1 MSSLHSMRKEIAKNT
16 LRFMPDMYNNVLG
29 SVVICAY
36 MFNGAKEEDQV
47 RINKR
52 WRELVRNPEQV
63 GFWIDDPDFIDKSLA
78 LFDMTRPEGFSIAMV
93 QSDFNVLFLPYFN
106 DQIWPIREDGVF
118 PMSARKGKI
127 YPVNFTNTHDENTT
141 ISEVEK
147 KCQEAENLVR
157 TQAKQQKQ
165 PIPQKL

>member
-1 MSSLHSMRKEIAKNT
+1 MSSLHSMRKEIAKKT

-36 MFNGAKEEDQV
+36 ILGQDGISSTE
-47 RINKR
+47 INKK
-52 WRELVRNPEQV
+52 WRRLVKGKDKV
-63 GFWIDDPDFIDKSLA
+63 DFWLDDPNFVDKSLE
-78 LFDMTRPEGFSIAMV
+78 LFGIYRPKNFPIAMV
-93 QSDFNVLFLPYFN
+93 QSDFNVLFMPYI
-106 DQIWPIREDGVF
+106 DGQLYPLREDGVY

-127 YPVNFTNTHDENTT
+127 YPVNFTNTHDENMT

>member
-36 MFNGAKEEDQV
+36 ILGQDGISSTE
-47 RINKR
+47 INKK
-52 WRELVRNPEQV
+52 WRKLVKGKDKV
-63 GFWIDDPDFIDKSLA
+63 DFWLDDPNFVDKSLE
-78 LFDMTRPEGFSIAMV
+78 LFGINRPKNFPIAMV
-93 QSDFNVLFLPYFN
+93 QSDFNVLFMPYV
-106 DQIWPIREDGVF
+106 DGQLYPLREDGVY

-127 YPVNFTNTHDENTT
+127 YPVNFTNTHDDNTT